1 MTNHKNTI
9 NRIANTIVL
18 FFALFGI
25 SAKAIAQDY
34 TCPVN
39 AIERDQ
45 RVLDMSNIMET
56 DVNVITAL
64 TGYKS
69 YEEAQLYCDQTIK
82 ENTSRVNELHIDDY
96 DGTLAQM
103 KRERDEAKDLLE
115 QQTAIC
121 NACLASKRDAY
132 EKKFL
137 KKHGDHRY
145 DTKGYR
151 TKVVVVW
158 GEAERIPTD
167 AQAKYDLLYDEYMSD
182 YNPSNDRQ
190 DCRESTPAC
199 KDAVETE
206 AKIRSMNHQ
215 MSELQERHQNEKSA
229 QDRLKQITERC
240 SSIAKS
246 AEKLN
251 EQLNY
256 VAFLKECKYPEKP
269 SVDSSN
275 ANTGTH
281 QNANTGTHQNVN
293 VNSLQQA
300 NKAINKA
307 RSFGRAFGF

>member
-1 MTNHKNTI
+1 MRNHTNTI
-9 NRIANTIVL
+9 NHIANILVL
-18 FFALFGI
+18 FFALLGI
-25 SAKAIAQDY
+25 SSNALAQDY

-45 RVLDMSNIMET
+45 RVRDMNNVLED
-56 DVNVITAL
+56 DVNGITAL

-115 QQTAIC
+115 QHTATC

-132 EKKFL
+132 EKKFI

-182 YNPSNDRQ
+182 YNPSDDRQ
-190 DCRESTPAC
+190 DCLERTPAC
-199 KDAVETE
+199 NDAVETE

-215 MSELQERHQNEKSA
+215 MSELQERHENEKFA
-229 QDRLKQITERC
+229 QDRLKKITERC
-240 SSIAKS
+240 DRVAKS
-246 AEKLN
+246 TEKHN
-251 EQLNY
+251 EHLNY

-269 SVDSSN
+269 SVDS
-275 ANTGTH
+275 A
-281 QNANTGTHQNVN
+281 NANTGTHQNVN

-300 NKAINKA
+300 DKAINKV

>member
-9 NRIANTIVL
+9 NRIANTLVL

-45 RVLDMSNIMET
+45 RVFDMNNVLEF
-56 DVNVITAL
+56 DVNDITAL

-96 DGTLAQM
+96 EGTLAKM

-115 QQTAIC
+115 QQTATC
-121 NACLASKRDAY
+121 NDCLASKRDAY

-182 YNPSNDRQ
+182 YNPSDDRQ

-215 MSELQERHQNEKSA
+215 MSELQERHQNEKFA

-240 SSIAKS
+240 SSVAKS
-246 AEKLN
+246 TEKHN
-251 EQLNY
+251 EHLNY

-269 SVDSSN
+269 SVDSAN
-275 ANTGTH
+275 ANTGTR
-281 QNANTGTHQNVN
+281 QNVN

-300 NKAINKA
+300 DKAINKV

>member
-9 NRIANTIVL
+9 NRIANTLVL
-18 FFALFGI
+18 FSALFVV
-25 SAKAIAQDY
+25 SSNALAQDY

-39 AIERDQ
+39 ATERDQ
-45 RVLDMSNIMET
+45 RVRDMGHVLES
-56 DVNVITAL
+56 DVNYFTAL

-82 ENTSRVNELHIDDY
+82 EKTARVNELHIDDY
-96 DGTLAQM
+96 EGTLAQM
-103 KRERDEAKDLLE
+103 EREKDETKSLLE
-115 QQTAIC
+115 QQTSTC

-182 YNPSNDRQ
+182 YNPSKDRQ
-190 DCRESTPAC
+190 DCLESTQAC
-199 KDAVETE
+199 NDAVETE
-206 AKIRSMNHQ
+206 AKISSLNHQ
-215 MSELQERHQNEKSA
+215 MSALQERLQNEKLA
-229 QDRLKQITERC
+229 QDRLKQITDLC
-240 SSIAKS
+240 SRVAKS
-246 AEKLN
+246 TEKHN
-251 EQLNY
+251 EHLNY

-269 SVDSSN
+269 SVDSAN
-275 ANTGTH
+275 ANTGIR
-281 QNANTGTHQNVN
+281 QNVN

-300 NKAINKA
+300 NKAIHKA

>member
-1 MTNHKNTI
+1 MRNRTNTI
-9 NRIANTIVL
+9 NHITNTLVL
-18 FFALFGI
+18 FFALLGI
-25 SAKAIAQDY
+25 SSNALAQDY

-45 RVLDMSNIMET
+45 RVFDMNNVLEF
-56 DVNVITAL
+56 DVNDITAL

-103 KRERDEAKDLLE
+103 KREKDEAKTLLE
-115 QQTAIC
+115 HQTATC

-132 EKKFL
+132 EKKFI

-182 YNPSNDRQ
+182 YNPSDDRQ

-199 KDAVETE
+199 NDAVETE

-215 MSELQERHQNEKSA
+215 MFELQERHENEKFA

-240 SSIAKS
+240 SSVAKS
-246 AEKLN
+246 TEKHN
-251 EQLNY
+251 EHLNY

-269 SVDSSN
+269 SVDSANSN
-275 ANTGTH
+275 NGNR
-281 QNANTGTHQNVN
+281 QNAN

>member
-18 FFALFGI
+18 FSALFVI
-25 SAKAIAQDY
+25 SSKAVAQDY
-34 TCPVN
+34 TCPIN

-45 RVLDMSNIMET
+45 RVFDMNNVLED
-56 DVNVITAL
+56 DVNGITAL

-69 YEEAQLYCDQTIK
+69 YDEAQLYCDQTIK
-82 ENTSRVNELHIDDY
+82 ESTSRVNELHIDDY
-96 DGTLAQM
+96 DGTLDQM

-115 QQTAIC
+115 QQTATC

-182 YNPSNDRQ
+182 YNPSKDRQ
-190 DCRESTPAC
+190 DCLESTPAC

-206 AKIRSMNHQ
+206 AKIRSLNHQ
-215 MSELQERHQNEKSA
+215 MSALQERHQNEKLA

-246 AEKLN
+246 AEKHN

-256 VAFLKECKYPEKP
+256 IAFLKECKYPEKP
-269 SVDSSN
+269 SVDSAN
-275 ANTGTH
+275 ANTGTR
-281 QNANTGTHQNVN
+281 QNVN

-300 NKAINKA
+300 NKAISKA

>member
-9 NRIANTIVL
+9 NRIANTLVL
-18 FFALFGI
+18 FSALFVV
-25 SAKAIAQDY
+25 SSKAIAQDY

-45 RVLDMSNIMET
+45 RVFDMNNVLEF
-56 DVNVITAL
+56 DVNDITAL

-69 YEEAQLYCDQTIK
+69 YDEAQLYCDQTIK
-82 ENTSRVNELHIDDY
+82 EKTARVNELHIDDY
-96 DGTLAQM
+96 EGTLAKM
-103 KRERDEAKDLLE
+103 KREKDETKSLLE
-115 QQTAIC
+115 QQTSTC
-121 NACLASKRDAY
+121 NACLSSKRDAY
-132 EKKFL
+132 EKKFI

-151 TKVVVVW
+151 TRVVVVW

-182 YNPSNDRQ
+182 YNPSKDRQ
-190 DCRESTPAC
+190 DCLESTPAC

-206 AKIRSMNHQ
+206 SKIRSLSHQ
-215 MSELQERHQNEKSA
+215 MSELQERHENEKFA
-229 QDRLKQITERC
+229 QDSLKQITERC
-240 SSIAKS
+240 SSVAKS
-246 AEKLN
+246 TEKHN
-251 EQLNY
+251 EHLNY

-269 SVDSSN
+269 SVDSS
-275 ANTGTH
+275 
-281 QNANTGTHQNVN
+281 NANTGTHQNVN

>member
-1 MTNHKNTI
+1 MTNHKNTT
-9 NRIANTIVL
+9 NRIANTLVL

-39 AIERDQ
+39 ATERDQ
-45 RVLDMSNIMET
+45 RVFDMNNILED
-56 DVNVITAL
+56 DVNGITAL

-69 YEEAQLYCDQTIK
+69 YDEAQLYCDQTIK
-82 ENTSRVNELHIDDY
+82 EKTARVNELHIDDY
-96 DGTLAQM
+96 EGTLDKM
-103 KRERDEAKDLLE
+103 KREKDETKSLLE
-115 QQTAIC
+115 QQTSTC

-182 YNPSNDRQ
+182 YNPSKDRQ
-190 DCRESTPAC
+190 DCLESTPAC

-206 AKIRSMNHQ
+206 AKIRSLNHQ
-215 MSELQERHQNEKSA
+215 MSELQERHHNEKFA
-229 QDRLKQITERC
+229 QDHLKQITERC
-240 SSIAKS
+240 SSVAKS
-246 AEKLN
+246 TEKHN
-251 EQLNY
+251 EHLNY

-275 ANTGTH
+275 ANTGTR
-281 QNANTGTHQNVN
+281 QNVN

>member
-1 MTNHKNTI
+1 MRNHTNTVNHITNTL
-9 NRIANTIVL
+9 VL
-18 FFALFGI
+18 FFALLGI
-25 SAKAIAQDY
+25 SSNALAQDY

-45 RVLDMSNIMET
+45 RVFDMSHVLED
-56 DVNVITAL
+56 DVNGITAL

-69 YEEAQLYCDQTIK
+69 YDEAQLYCDQTIK

-103 KRERDEAKDLLE
+103 KRERDEAKDLFE
-115 QQTAIC
+115 QQTATC

-182 YNPSNDRQ
+182 YNPSDDRQ
-190 DCRESTPAC
+190 DCLERTPAC
-199 KDAVETE
+199 NDAVETE

-215 MSELQERHQNEKSA
+215 MSELQERHENEKFA
-229 QDRLKQITERC
+229 QDRLKQITDLC
-240 SSIAKS
+240 SRVAKS
-246 AEKLN
+246 TEKHN
-251 EQLNY
+251 EHLNY

-281 QNANTGTHQNVN
+281 QNVN

-300 NKAINKA
+300 DKAINKV

>member
-18 FFALFGI
+18 FSALFVI
-25 SAKAIAQDY
+25 SSKAVAQDY

-45 RVLDMSNIMET
+45 RVRDMSNVLEF
-56 DVNVITAL
+56 DVNDFTAL

-69 YEEAQLYCDQTIK
+69 YDEAQLYCDQTIK

-190 DCRESTPAC
+190 ACRESTHEC

-206 AKIRSMNHQ
+206 AKISSLNHK
-215 MSELQERHQNEKSA
+215 MSELQERHQNEKLA

-240 SSIAKS
+240 DRVAKS
-246 AEKLN
+246 TEKHN
-251 EQLNY
+251 EHLNY

-269 SVDSSN
+269 SVDSAN
-275 ANTGTH
+275 ANTG
-281 QNANTGTHQNVN
+281 NRQNVN

-300 NKAINKA
+300 NKAINKV

>member
-9 NRIANTIVL
+9 NRIANTLVL
-18 FFALFGI
+18 FSALFVV
-25 SAKAIAQDY
+25 SANALAQDY

-39 AIERDQ
+39 ATERDQ
-45 RVLDMSNIMET
+45 RVSDMGHVLES
-56 DVNVITAL
+56 DVNYFTAL

-82 ENTSRVNELHIDDY
+82 EKTARVNELHIDDY
-96 DGTLAQM
+96 EGTLDKM
-103 KRERDEAKDLLE
+103 KREKDETKSLLE
-115 QQTAIC
+115 QQTSTC

-182 YNPSNDRQ
+182 YNPSKDRQ
-190 DCRESTPAC
+190 DCLESTQAC
-199 KDAVETE
+199 NDAVETE
-206 AKIRSMNHQ
+206 AKIRSLNHQ
-215 MSELQERHQNEKSA
+215 MSELQERRQNEKLA
-229 QDRLKQITERC
+229 QDRLKQITELC
-240 SSIAKS
+240 SRVAKS
-246 AEKLN
+246 TEKHN
-251 EQLNY
+251 EHLNY

-275 ANTGTH
+275 ANTGTR
-281 QNANTGTHQNVN
+281 QNVN

-300 NKAINKA
+300 NKAISKA

>member
-9 NRIANTIVL
+9 NRIANTLVL

-45 RVLDMSNIMET
+45 RVFDMNNVLED
-56 DVNVITAL
+56 DVNGITAL
-64 TGYKS
+64 TGCKS
-69 YEEAQLYCDQTIK
+69 YDEAQLYCDQTIK

-96 DGTLAQM
+96 EGTLAKM
-103 KRERDEAKDLLE
+103 KREKDETKSLLE
-115 QQTAIC
+115 QQTSTC
-121 NACLASKRDAY
+121 NACLSSKLEAY

-182 YNPSNDRQ
+182 YNPSKDRQ
-190 DCRESTPAC
+190 DCLESTPAC

-206 AKIRSMNHQ
+206 AKIRSMNHK
-215 MSELQERHQNEKSA
+215 MSELQERHQNEKLA
-229 QDRLKQITERC
+229 QDRLKQITELCDRV
-240 SSIAKS
+240 AKS
-246 AEKLN
+246 TEKHN
-251 EQLNY
+251 EHLNY

-269 SVDSSN
+269 SVDSAN
-275 ANTGTH
+275 ANTGTR
-281 QNANTGTHQNVN
+281 QNVN

>member
-1 MTNHKNTI
+1 
-9 NRIANTIVL
+9 
-18 FFALFGI
+18 
-25 SAKAIAQDY
+25 
-34 TCPVN
+34 
-39 AIERDQ
+39 
-45 RVLDMSNIMET
+45 MSNVLEF
-56 DVNVITAL
+56 DVNDFTAL

-69 YEEAQLYCDQTIK
+69 YDEAQLYCDQTIK
-82 ENTSRVNELHIDDY
+82 ESTSRVNELHIDDY
-96 DGTLAQM
+96 EGTLAQM

-115 QQTAIC
+115 QQTSTC
-121 NACLASKRDAY
+121 NACLASKREAY
-132 EKKFL
+132 EKKFI

-182 YNPSNDRQ
+182 YNPSDDRQ
-190 DCRESTPAC
+190 DCLESTPAC

-215 MSELQERHQNEKSA
+215 MSELQERHQNEKLA

-240 SSIAKS
+240 DRVAKS
-246 AEKLN
+246 TEKHN
-251 EQLNY
+251 EHLNY

-269 SVDSSN
+269 SVDSAN
-275 ANTGTH
+275 ANTG
-281 QNANTGTHQNVN
+281 NRQNVN

-300 NKAINKA
+300 NKAINKV

>member
-1 MTNHKNTI
+1 MRNHTNTI
-9 NRIANTIVL
+9 NHITNTLVL
-18 FFALFGI
+18 FFALLGI
-25 SAKAIAQDY
+25 SSNALAQDY

-45 RVLDMSNIMET
+45 RVFDMNNVLEF
-56 DVNVITAL
+56 DVNDITAL

-69 YEEAQLYCDQTIK
+69 YEEAQIYCDQTIK

-96 DGTLAQM
+96 EGTLAKM
-103 KRERDEAKDLLE
+103 KRERDETKDLLE

-182 YNPSNDRQ
+182 YNPSDDRQ

-215 MSELQERHQNEKSA
+215 MSELQERHQNEKFA

-240 SSIAKS
+240 SSVAKS
-246 AEKLN
+246 TEKHN
-251 EQLNY
+251 EHLNY

-269 SVDSSN
+269 SVDSAN
-275 ANTGTH
+275 ANTGTR
-281 QNANTGTHQNVN
+281 QNVN

>member
-1 MTNHKNTI
+1 MRNHTNTI
-9 NRIANTIVL
+9 NHTTNTLVL
-18 FFALFGI
+18 FFALLGI
-25 SAKAIAQDY
+25 SSNALAQDY

-45 RVLDMSNIMET
+45 RVFDMNNVLEF
-56 DVNVITAL
+56 DVNDITAL

-96 DGTLAQM
+96 EGTLAKM

-182 YNPSNDRQ
+182 YNPSDDRQ

-215 MSELQERHQNEKSA
+215 MSELQERHQNEKFA

-240 SSIAKS
+240 SSVAKS
-246 AEKLN
+246 TEKHN
-251 EQLNY
+251 EHLNY

-269 SVDSSN
+269 SVDSAN
-275 ANTGTH
+275 ANTGTR
-281 QNANTGTHQNVN
+281 QNVN

>member
-1 MTNHKNTI
+1 MRNHTNTI
-9 NRIANTIVL
+9 NHITNTLVL
-18 FFALFGI
+18 FFALLGI
-25 SAKAIAQDY
+25 SSNALAQDY

-39 AIERDQ
+39 VIERDQ
-45 RVLDMSNIMET
+45 RVFDMNNVLEF
-56 DVNVITAL
+56 DVNDITAL

-96 DGTLAQM
+96 EGTLAKM

-182 YNPSNDRQ
+182 YNPSDDRQ

-215 MSELQERHQNEKSA
+215 MSELQERHQNEKLA

-240 SSIAKS
+240 SSVAKS
-246 AEKLN
+246 TEKHN
-251 EQLNY
+251 EHLNY

-281 QNANTGTHQNVN
+281 QNVN

-300 NKAINKA
+300 DKAINKV

>member
-9 NRIANTIVL
+9 NRIANTLVL
-18 FFALFGI
+18 FSALFVV
-25 SAKAIAQDY
+25 SANALAQDY

-39 AIERDQ
+39 ATERDQ
-45 RVLDMSNIMET
+45 RVRDMGHVLES
-56 DVNVITAL
+56 DVNYFTAL
-64 TGYKS
+64 TGHKS

-82 ENTSRVNELHIDDY
+82 EKTARVNELHIDDY
-96 DGTLAQM
+96 EGTLAQM
-103 KRERDEAKDLLE
+103 EREKDETKSLLE
-115 QQTAIC
+115 QQTSTC

-182 YNPSNDRQ
+182 YNPSKDRQ
-190 DCRESTPAC
+190 DCLESTPAC

-215 MSELQERHQNEKSA
+215 MSELQERHHNEKLA
-229 QDRLKQITERC
+229 QDRLKQITDLC
-240 SSIAKS
+240 SRVAKS
-246 AEKLN
+246 TEKHN
-251 EQLNY
+251 EHLNY

-269 SVDSSN
+269 SVDSAN
-275 ANTGTH
+275 ANTGTR
-281 QNANTGTHQNVN
+281 QNVN

-300 NKAINKA
+300 TKAINKA

>member
-9 NRIANTIVL
+9 NRIANTLVL
-18 FFALFGI
+18 FSALFGI

-39 AIERDQ
+39 ATERDQ
-45 RVLDMSNIMET
+45 RVFDMNNVLEF
-56 DVNVITAL
+56 DVNDITAL

-69 YEEAQLYCDQTIK
+69 YDEAQLYCDQTIK
-82 ENTSRVNELHIDDY
+82 EKTARVNELHIDDY
-96 DGTLAQM
+96 EGTLAKM
-103 KRERDEAKDLLE
+103 KREKDETKSLLE
-115 QQTAIC
+115 QQTSTC
-121 NACLASKRDAY
+121 NACLSSKRDAY
-132 EKKFL
+132 EKKFI

-182 YNPSNDRQ
+182 YNPSKDRQ
-190 DCRESTPAC
+190 DCLESTPSC

-206 AKIRSMNHQ
+206 SKIRSLSHQ
-215 MSELQERHQNEKSA
+215 MSELQERHENEKFA
-229 QDRLKQITERC
+229 QDSLKQITERC
-240 SSIAKS
+240 SSVAKS
-246 AEKLN
+246 TEKHN
-251 EQLNY
+251 EHLNY

-269 SVDSSN
+269 SVDSS
-275 ANTGTH
+275 
-281 QNANTGTHQNVN
+281 NANTGTHQNVN

>member
-9 NRIANTIVL
+9 NRIANTLVL
-18 FFALFGI
+18 FSALFVV
-25 SAKAIAQDY
+25 SANALAQDY

-39 AIERDQ
+39 ATERDQ
-45 RVLDMSNIMET
+45 RVRDMGHVLES
-56 DVNVITAL
+56 DVNYFTTL

-82 ENTSRVNELHIDDY
+82 EKTARVNELHIDDY
-96 DGTLAQM
+96 EGTLAQM
-103 KRERDEAKDLLE
+103 EREKDETKSLLE
-115 QQTAIC
+115 QQTSTC

-182 YNPSNDRQ
+182 YNPSKDRQ

-206 AKIRSMNHQ
+206 AKIRSLNHQ
-215 MSELQERHQNEKSA
+215 MSALQERRQNEKLA
-229 QDRLKQITERC
+229 QDRLKQITELC
-240 SSIAKS
+240 SRVAKS
-246 AEKLN
+246 TEKHN

-256 VAFLKECKYPEKP
+256 IAFLKECKYPEKP
-269 SVDSSN
+269 SVDSAN
-275 ANTGTH
+275 ANTGTR
-281 QNANTGTHQNVN
+281 QNVN

-300 NKAINKA
+300 NKAIHKA
-307 RSFGRAFGF
+307 RSFGRALGF

>member
-18 FFALFGI
+18 FSALFVI
-25 SAKAIAQDY
+25 SSKAVAQDY

-45 RVLDMSNIMET
+45 RVFDMNNVLED
-56 DVNVITAL
+56 DVNGITAL
-64 TGYKS
+64 TGYTS
-69 YEEAQLYCDQTIK
+69 YDEAQLYCDQTIK
-82 ENTSRVNELHIDDY
+82 ESTSRVNELHIDDY
-96 DGTLAQM
+96 EGTLAQM
-103 KRERDEAKDLLE
+103 KRERDEAKTLLE

-190 DCRESTPAC
+190 YCRESTQAC
-199 KDAVETE
+199 NDAVETE
-206 AKIRSMNHQ
+206 SKIRSLSHQ
-215 MSELQERHQNEKSA
+215 MSELQERHQNEKLA
-229 QDRLKQITERC
+229 QDRLKHITERC
-240 SSIAKS
+240 DRVAKS
-246 AEKLN
+246 TEKHN
-251 EQLNY
+251 EHLNY

-269 SVDSSN
+269 SVDSAN
-275 ANTGTH
+275 ANTGTR
-281 QNANTGTHQNVN
+281 QNVN

-307 RSFGRAFGF
+307 RSLGRALGF

>member
-1 MTNHKNTI
+1 MRNHTNTI
-9 NRIANTIVL
+9 NHIANTLVL
-18 FFALFGI
+18 FFALLGI
-25 SAKAIAQDY
+25 SSNALAQDY

-45 RVLDMSNIMET
+45 RVRDMNNVLED
-56 DVNVITAL
+56 DVNGITAL

-69 YEEAQLYCDQTIK
+69 YDEAQLYCDQTIK
-82 ENTSRVNELHIDDY
+82 EKTSRVNELHIDDY
-96 DGTLAQM
+96 EGTLAQV
-103 KRERDEAKDLLE
+103 KRERDEAKDLFE
-115 QQTAIC
+115 QHTATC

-182 YNPSNDRQ
+182 YNPSDDRQ
-190 DCRESTPAC
+190 DCLERTPAC
-199 KDAVETE
+199 NDAVEAE

-215 MSELQERHQNEKSA
+215 MSELQERHENEKFA
-229 QDRLKQITERC
+229 QDRLKKITERC
-240 SSIAKS
+240 DRVAKS
-246 AEKLN
+246 TEKHN
-251 EQLNY
+251 EHLNY

-269 SVDSSN
+269 SVDS
-275 ANTGTH
+275 A
-281 QNANTGTHQNVN
+281 NANTGTHQNVN

-300 NKAINKA
+300 DKAINKV

>member
-9 NRIANTIVL
+9 NRIANTLVL
-18 FFALFGI
+18 FSALFVV
-25 SAKAIAQDY
+25 SSKAIAQDY

-45 RVLDMSNIMET
+45 RVFDMNNILKD
-56 DVNVITAL
+56 DVNGITGL

-82 ENTSRVNELHIDDY
+82 EKTARVNELHIDDY
-96 DGTLAQM
+96 EGTLAKM
-103 KRERDEAKDLLE
+103 KREKEETKSLLE
-115 QQTAIC
+115 QQTSTC
-121 NACLASKRDAY
+121 NACLSSKLEAY

-182 YNPSNDRQ
+182 YNPSKDRQ
-190 DCRESTPAC
+190 DCLERTPAC
-199 KDAVETE
+199 NDAVETE

-215 MSELQERHQNEKSA
+215 MSELQERHENEKFA
-229 QDRLKQITERC
+229 QDRLKQITDLC
-240 SSIAKS
+240 SRVAKS
-246 AEKLN
+246 TEKHN
-251 EQLNY
+251 EHLNY

-269 SVDSSN
+269 SVAPVN
-275 ANTGTH
+275 ADKGN
-281 QNANTGTHQNVN
+281 HQNVN
-293 VNSLQQA
+293 VNGLQQA

>member
-18 FFALFGI
+18 FSALFVI
-25 SAKAIAQDY
+25 SSKAVAQDY
-34 TCPVN
+34 TCPIN

-45 RVLDMSNIMET
+45 RVFDMNNVLED
-56 DVNVITAL
+56 DVNGITAL

-82 ENTSRVNELHIDDY
+82 EKTARVNELHIDDY
-96 DGTLAQM
+96 EGTLAQM
-103 KRERDEAKDLLE
+103 EREKDETKSLLE
-115 QQTAIC
+115 QQTSTC

-182 YNPSNDRQ
+182 YNPSKDRQ
-190 DCRESTPAC
+190 DCLESTPAC

-206 AKIRSMNHQ
+206 AKIRSLNHQ
-215 MSELQERHQNEKSA
+215 MSALQERHQNEKLA

-246 AEKLN
+246 AEKHN

-256 VAFLKECKYPEKP
+256 IAFLKECKYPEKP
-269 SVDSSN
+269 SVDSAN
-275 ANTGTH
+275 ANTGTR
-281 QNANTGTHQNVN
+281 QNVN

-300 NKAINKA
+300 NKAISKA